1 MNLEAGTM
9 MTQIATR
16 MAAVYIS
23 GWVVLA
29 LGMSLVNG

>member
-1 MNLEAGTM
+1 ML
-9 MTQIATR
+9 TQIASR
-16 MAAVYIS
+16 VAAAYIA